1 VKDLQK
7 IAHFMSLEPVTG
19 FNIINNI
26 LKLFR
31 VQIPINAPILGII
44 SK

>member
-1 VKDLQK
+1 
-7 IAHFMSLEPVTG
+7 MSLEPVTG

-31 VQIPINAPILGII
+31 VQIPINAPIIGII